1 MKQKIF
7 PKTALFSVSNKK
19 GLVPFAS
26 FLEKNGTKIIA
37 SGGTA
42 AVLKKNGIKVKKVSS
57 LTGFPEIFGGRV
69 KTINPHISGGI
80 LGKRDLDAKEAK
92 KKTKFYGLI
101 WWFVTSIRFRRYQ
114 KTPIQP

>member
-19 GLVPFAS
+19 GLIPFAA

-42 AVLKKNGIKVKKVSS
+42 RVLKKNGIQVKKVSS
-57 LTGFPEIFGGRV
+57 ITKFPEIFGGRV
-69 KTINPHISGGI
+69 KTLSPQISGGI
-80 LGKRDLDAKEAK
+80 LGQRDIDKQEAK
-92 KKTKFYGLI
+92 DNKIMWIDMVVCNLYPFSE
-101 WWFVTSIRFRRYQ
+101 VS
-114 KTPIQP
+114 